1 MQALLEHSIQNYHP
15 LPSDLRRGCSRARS
29 RPSPYPRSIKTSFS
43 FSLANDQLRAA
54 VVNSIAAASDTSP
67 VQLIPNALRE
77 ATFDPNMI
85 ASPQCCEKFAD
96 EKPIFISGDP
106 EHVFGLPPRPC
117 VASTACRAALGWSKR
132 SIARTGP
139 ENKENNTSL
148 GNVSLGGGL
157 ANVSQGIT
165 MS

>member
-1 MQALLEHSIQNYHP
+1 M
-15 LPSDLRRGCSRARS
+15 
-29 RPSPYPRSIKTSFS
+29 
-43 FSLANDQLRAA
+43 
-54 VVNSIAAASDTSP
+54 NSIAATSDTSP
-67 VQLIPNALRE
+67 VQLIPNVLRE

-85 ASPQCCEKFAD
+85 ASPQRCKKFVD

-106 EHVFGLPPRPC
+106 ERIFGLPPHPC
-117 VASTACRAALGWSKR
+117 VASTARRAALGWSKR

-148 GNVSLGGGL
+148 GNVSLGRGL
-157 ANVSQGIT
+157 ANVLQGIT